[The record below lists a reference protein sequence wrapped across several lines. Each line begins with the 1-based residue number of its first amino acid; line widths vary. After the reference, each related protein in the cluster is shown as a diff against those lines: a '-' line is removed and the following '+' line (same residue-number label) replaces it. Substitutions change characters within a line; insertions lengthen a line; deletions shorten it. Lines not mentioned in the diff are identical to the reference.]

1 MWPNPRIPYQMS
13 SDRPRLAPLNGKPLM
28 VNPVVAI
35 EYWPFDRPMPRGI
48 LPAPHGRASEPPD
61 VANYSWVEYGMRCG
75 LPRLFDVLGRRSI
88 KASAW
93 MNAQCADVYPS
104 AAERAASAGWDF
116 VGHSWFQRSLKEVE
130 DEEVE
135 VRRSLERLEKLTG
148 KRVRGWFGAGGGETV
163 RTPEVLK
170 RCGLEF
176 THDWLLD
183 DLPCWMTTA
192 EGPLLCLPYTWEIN
206 DVPMWAVQGQSSDE
220 LLKRLTA
227 TLDVLGREVETNPR
241 VLSIGLHPH
250 IAGVPHRIYYLEKA
264 LDLLMSRADTIFV
277 TSGEIADWFVGADK
291 SGLADLE
298 AALEARPSAG

>member
-1 MWPNPRIPYQMS
+1 
-13 SDRPRLAPLNGKPLM
+13 
-28 VNPVVAI
+28 
-35 EYWPFDRPMPRGI
+35 
-48 LPAPHGRASEPPD
+48 
-61 VANYSWVEYGMRCG
+61 MRCG
-75 LPRLFDVLGRRSI
+75 LPRLFDVLGRRGI

-130 DEEVE
+130 DEEAE
-135 VRRSLERLEKLTG
+135 VRRSLVRLEKLTG

-183 DLPCWMTTA
+183 DLPCWMSTA

-227 TLDVLGREVETNPR
+227 TLDVLEREVETNPR

-264 LDLLMSRADTIFV
+264 LDMLMKRADTIFV
-277 TSGEIADWFVGADK
+277 TSGEIADWFVAADK

-298 AALEARPSAG
+298 AALKVRPGAG

>member
-48 LPAPHGRASEPPD
+48 LPAPHGRTSEPPD

-75 LPRLFDVLGRRSI
+75 LPRLFDVLGRRGI

-130 DEEVE
+130 DEEAE
-135 VRRSLERLEKLTG
+135 VRRSLVRLEKLTG

-183 DLPCWMTTA
+183 DLPCWMSTA

-227 TLDVLGREVETNPR
+227 TLDVLEREVETNPR

-264 LDLLMSRADTIFV
+264 LDMLMSRADTIFV

-298 AALEARPSAG
+298 AALKVRPRAG

>member
-1 MWPNPRIPYQMS
+1 MWPNPRIPYTMS
-13 SDRPRLAPLNGKPLM
+13 SERPRYEPLDGKPLM

-48 LPAPHGRASEPPD
+48 LPAPHGKPSEPPD

-75 LPRLFDVLGRRSI
+75 LPRIFKALEKRGL

-93 MNAQCADVYPS
+93 MNAQCADVYPQ
-104 AAERAASAGWDF
+104 AAAQAARAGWDF

-130 DEEVE
+130 DEEAE
-135 VRRSLERLEKLTG
+135 VARSINRLEALSG
-148 KRVRGWFGAGGGETV
+148 KRVRGWFGAGGGETP

-170 RCGLEF
+170 RAGLDY

-220 LLKRLTA
+220 LVKRLEA
-227 TLDVLGREVETNPR
+227 TLAVLEPELEENPR
-241 VLSIGLHPH
+241 VLSIGIHPH
-250 IAGVPHRIYYLEKA
+250 IAGVPHRMYYLEKA
-264 LDLLMSRADTIFV
+264 LDMLMSRSDTIFV
-277 TSGEIADWFVGADK
+277 TSDRIADWFVSVDK
-291 SGLADLE
+291 SGRDALE
-298 AALEARPSAG
+298 AAMKTRG

>member
-75 LPRLFDVLGRRSI
+75 LPRLFDVLGRRGI

-130 DEEVE
+130 DEEAE
-135 VRRSLERLEKLTG
+135 IRRSLDRLEKLTG

-183 DLPCWMTTA
+183 DLPCWMSTA

-227 TLDVLGREVETNPR
+227 TLDVLEREVETNPR

-264 LDLLMSRADTIFV
+264 LDMLMSRADTIFV
-277 TSGEIADWFVGADK
+277 TSGEIADGFVTADK
-291 SGLADLE
+291 TGLADLE
-298 AALEARPSAG
+298 TALKVRPGAG